1 MSISRR
7 QLLLNGAL
15 LAASASSFSA
25 AARNT
30 VLNDMADVVIIGSG
44 IAGLACAVSAK
55 THNPGTRVVVLEKN
69 TTPFY
74 SSTAFA
80 SGLFNI
86 SPPNARGKGSLYQEL
101 LDLGHGLNDRDL
113 LSVYVDHSQT
123 ALKWL
128 TDHGVQ
134 VAAKSN
140 PAFTG
145 RKTYLPKN
153 GGGVRYLEALYVEA
167 CRLGIEFRFNAKAL
181 RLLKNDSKRICT
193 VEYASALGL
202 SRLQAKQAV
211 VLATGGFLGSI
222 EKIDQYCGAAKR
234 LFTFSSPASQ
244 GEGLDMAIQIGAATC
259 LLGKVAGYAYGVPL
273 DADTRRGLIFR
284 GDFLCARGA
293 IAIDRTGERFV
304 NEELNSPTVFGVM
317 QEKGMSECY
326 VLASRAQLDMFLRED
341 FPYVIGWD
349 RRRFT
354 RDLTVDSSFGQ
365 RFESL
370 AQMADKIGADL
381 KTLTNTVRLFNQN
394 IQQGSD
400 PVFGRNLAHLSQLK
414 APWYLFACHT
424 VSGVSLGGLK
434 ISPRME
440 VLNSQMHPIKGL
452 YAIGEVTGGV
462 HGDNFAGGS
471 SLSSAATFGFLAG
484 KFICND
490 NLA

>member
-1 MSISRR
+1 MRMDRR
-7 QLLLNGAL
+7 HLLLGSIAL
-15 LAASASSFSA
+15 SASALSVPALSGETD
-25 AARNT
+25 N
-30 VLNDMADVVIIGSG
+30 ADVVIIGSG

-55 THNPGTRVVVLEKN
+55 AQAPTARVVVLEKN

-80 SGLFNI
+80 SGLFNV
-86 SPPNARGKGSLYQEL
+86 SPPGARGKGSLFQEL
-101 LDLGHGLNDRDL
+101 LDLGHGLNDTEL
-113 LSVYVDHSQT
+113 LALYVDHSQA

-167 CRLGIEFRFNAKAL
+167 CRLSIEFRFNSKAL
-181 RLLKNDSKRICT
+181 RLLPDNSERVTSVEFTSPSGLHRLHAKR
-193 VEYASALGL
+193 
-202 SRLQAKQAV
+202 AV
-211 VLATGGFLGSI
+211 VLATGGFLGNI
-222 EKIDQYCGAAKR
+222 GKIDKYCGASKR

-244 GEGLDMAIQIGAATC
+244 GEGLEMATEIGAATC
-259 LLGKVAGYAYGVPL
+259 FLGKVAGYAYGVPL

-293 IAIDRTGERFV
+293 IAIDRTGRRFV

-317 QEKGMSECY
+317 QEKSMSECY
-326 VLASRAQLDMFLRED
+326 VLASKTHLYTYLRED
-341 FPYVIGWD
+341 FPYVIGWN
-349 RRRFT
+349 RQRFT
-354 RDLTVDSSFGQ
+354 RDLAENGSFGQ
-365 RFESL
+365 RFDSL
-370 AQMADKIGADL
+370 AQMAVKIGADL
-381 KTLTNTVRLFNQN
+381 ETLSETVSLFNHE
-394 IQQGSD
+394 ITRGIDSA
-400 PVFGRNLAHLSQLK
+400 FGRNIAHLVPLS

-424 VSGVSLGGLK
+424 VAGVSLGGLK

-440 VLNSQMHPIKGL
+440 VLDSQMQPIKGL
-452 YAIGEVTGGV
+452 YAIGEVTGGI

-471 SLSSAATFGFLAG
+471 SLSSAATFGFLSG
-484 KFICND
+484 KFICRNE
-490 NLA
+490 LA